1 MSESLPPEK
10 GANDRAFGVACWT
23 LGGLAFVLLL
33 MVGVSFSL
41 SVRTVVVE
49 KVVEKPVPVPAR
61 EKPERPAG
69 VVEDGAAE
77 ETVHMADVPV
87 SPSEKPRSVEEMLRE
102 ADLSDPAADSVPVAA
117 AVAGGGDSVSGASLP
132 AEDPDEV
139 MPPMT
144 EEVAE
149 LVKAARYAQ
158 IEGDLKVAVVKLEQ
172 AMRLEPDNPV
182 VLYYYGL
189 TYEW

>member
-61 EKPERPAG
+61 EKQERPAG

-77 ETVHMADVPV
+77 ETVHMADVPAP
-87 SPSEKPRSVEEMLRE
+87 PSEKPRSVEEMLRE
-102 ADLSDPAADSVPVAA
+102 PICQIRLPILYRWPRPLREGRTPL
-117 AVAGGGDSVSGASLP
+117 AGHPFLLRIRTRSCLP
-132 AEDPDEV
+132 
-139 MPPMT
+139 
-144 EEVAE
+144 
-149 LVKAARYAQ
+149 
-158 IEGDLKVAVVKLEQ
+158 
-172 AMRLEPDNPV
+172 
-182 VLYYYGL
+182 
-189 TYEW
+189 